1 MPTNS
6 SDRQTTAAVAN
17 VAAAADSAASASTA
31 AVANVAAG
39 PDAAEADLPVSQL
52 VAGRELIQR
61 AGEMLRTAAASR
73 AVLLV
78 LSLNRSDRLL
88 ALAQDQASRPVMLEV
103 VRRVRGILRTHD
115 RYAIVSHD
123 EIWLLLADLPTAA
136 LAELA
141 ARTLQQTL
149 SRPIHVDHGRRPVV
163 QLRPLVG
170 AAWMAQSLHADPMVL
185 LAAAAE
191 ACQNARR
198 AEDHVVITRLE
209 SDEHA
214 VNRNELEAELRA
226 ALQGND
232 LEVYYQ
238 PQIDLKTRR
247 CVAVEALIRWEH
259 PTRGMVSPQ
268 LIASMCEE
276 RGMIGQLTQFVLN
289 NTLRHQMFWRTQSID
304 VSAAINIT
312 AMSLADATFP
322 GQVQQAL
329 ATWSADPRRL
339 TLELTESSIVEN
351 ERLALE
357 FMNELARL
365 GCHLAIDDFGTGY
378 SSFAYLRQFP
388 LNELKIDQMFVR
400 NILKEEGDQ
409 RIVHALVDLAHTFE
423 MRALAEG
430 VETLE
435 AADLLEQMGC
445 DIGQGYH
452 FSRPVPAK
460 QFPLW
465 YHQYHKSLVQQP
477 AEAAA

>member
-6 SDRQTTAAVAN
+6 SDRP
-17 VAAAADSAASASTA
+17 AAAAAASPAAVSAAG
-31 AVANVAAG
+31 AG
-39 PDAAEADLPVSQL
+39 AAEADLPVSQL
-52 VAGRELIQR
+52 VAGRELIER

-88 ALAQDQASRPVMLEV
+88 ALAQDPASRPVMLEV
-103 VRRVRGILRTHD
+103 VRRVRAILRTHD
-115 RYAIVSHD
+115 RYALVSHD

-191 ACQNARR
+191 ACQSARR

-226 ALQGND
+226 ALQANE

-259 PTRGMVSPQ
+259 PARGMVSPQ

-322 GQVQQAL
+322 GQVEQAL

-430 VETLE
+430 VETRE

-465 YHQYHKSLVQQP
+465 YHQYHKSLAQQP

>member
-6 SDRQTTAAVAN
+6 SDRPTERLTRTAGAAAQAAPTPTAASTTAV
-17 VAAAADSAASASTA
+17 TE
-31 AVANVAAG
+31 
-39 PDAAEADLPVSQL
+39 DATDLPASQL
-52 VAGRELIQR
+52 IAGRDLIQR
-61 AGEMLRTAAASR
+61 AGEMLRTPAASQ

-149 SRPIHVDHGRRPVV
+149 SRPIHVDHGRRQVV

-226 ALQGND
+226 ALQANE

-238 PQIDLKTRR
+238 PQIDLDSRR

-259 PTRGMVSPQ
+259 PTRGMISPQ

-322 GQVQQAL
+322 GQVAQAL
-329 ATWSADPRRL
+329 STWGADPRRL

-400 NILKEEGDQ
+400 SILKEEGDQ
-409 RIVHALVDLAHTFE
+409 RIVLALVELAHTFE

-430 VETLE
+430 VETGE
-435 AADLLEQMGC
+435 AADLLQKMGC

-465 YHQYHKSLVQQP
+465 YHQYHKSLSPQS
-477 AEAAA
+477 AEAVV